1 MPDCVDFR
9 FKTPE
14 MVYVSKVWSMEDL
27 FEHIK
32 RGELVTLG
40 HLCRMLSQ
48 VADSLFLDVK
58 SSAWSQSGD
67 IISQIFKK
75 TSLFRSK
82 ERLKQAAS
90 VTALA
95 EKAQKGKGSHQH
107 PPISPSNLRYAFE
120 NSNDSL
126 EPDEDLI
133 RTISRVI
140 SHEVVPPEEKLRSK
154 SITRGYSANFD
165 SIRSETSG
173 GSSQRKA
180 HLLSA
185 HDHSLKSAKKPA
197 EEVSESEEK
206 GGGKIKGLLG
216 KLKHKHLVGKDK
228 EPRSSEDVGQTE
240 QGHDPQLTDRGSLR
254 GRH

>member
-32 RGELVTLG
+32 RGELHTVFVLHCKILTQ
-40 HLCRMLSQ
+40 H
-48 VADSLFLDVK
+48 ADSLPSDVK

-95 EKAQKGKGSHQH
+95 EKAHKGKGSHQH
-107 PPISPSNLRYAFE
+107 PPKSPSNLRYAFK
-120 NSNDSL
+120 NSSNSP

-133 RTISRVI
+133 RTISRVM
-140 SHEVVPPEEKLRSK
+140 SHEAVPPEEKRRSK
-154 SITRGYSANFD
+154 SVHRGYSNNLD
-165 SIRSETSG
+165 IRSEPSE
-173 GSSQRKA
+173 GSSQRHA
-180 HLLSA
+180 HLRSTN
-185 HDHSLKSAKKPA
+185 DHSPNSGKRSV
-197 EEVSESEEK
+197 EEVPETEEK
-206 GGGKIKGLLG
+206 GGGRIKGLLG
-216 KLKHKHLVGKDK
+216 KLKSKHLVGKDK
-228 EPRSSEDVGQTE
+228 EPRSSEDVSQTPIE
-240 QGHDPQLTDRGSLR
+240 
-254 GRH
+254 